1 VWWARA
7 HHTGGELGGQTLF
20 AVLSAEF
27 PAGMTVDL
35 PDVRRPARW
44 QAAVQLGA
52 DGQQVHAVEVNEPD
66 VPLLWYVELPE
77 PTEAPAATSLVA
89 FSDSRQREGRL
100 LTAAEAR
107 DAGVTAAQQVAAV
120 RWWPGTGLVHQL
132 YVGAQHRGHGLAR
145 KLVQAAY
152 ALQACRGL
160 PALHGDG
167 RRTDLGEVWRRS
179 LPDAIADR
187 MAPLS
192 QVMPPMTPES
202 DLGINGLR
210 R

>member
-7 HHTGGELGGQTLF
+7 HHTGGGGRLTLF

-44 QAAVQLGA
+44 QVAVRLDA
-52 DGQQVHAVEVNEPD
+52 DGQRVHAVEVNEPD
-66 VPLLWYVELPE
+66 VPLLWYVEVPD
-77 PTEAPAATSLVA
+77 PTADPAATSLVA

-120 RWWPGTGLVHQL
+120 RWWPRTGLVHQL

-145 KLVQAAY
+145 KVVQAAY

-160 PALHGDG
+160 PALYGDG
-167 RRTDLGEVWRRS
+167 RRTDLGEEWRRS
-179 LPDAIADR
+179 LPDAIAGR

-192 QVMPPMTPES
+192 QVMPPMTPGS
-202 DLGINGLR
+202 DPGVISVSAR
-210 R
+210 